1 MAWELCPSYKETDD
15 SEEAPC
21 PRAGHC
27 SAVVGTRMYVWSGRD
42 AYKRVWN
49 TQVSLETGERESSF
63 FVILLFISFNISVL
77 SASVVGI
84 NIHLKY

>member
-1 MAWELCPSYKETDD
+1 MNIIIDSMTWELCPSYKEAED

-27 SAVVGTRMYVWSGRD
+27 AAVVGTRMYVWSGRD

-49 TQVSLETGERESSF
+49 TQVYT
-63 FVILLFISFNISVL
+63 VL
-77 SASVVGI
+77 SILMALI
-84 NIHLKY
+84 NFDVTQRNIFDE

>member
-1 MAWELCPSYKETDD
+1 MNWELCPTHKEVEE

-27 SAVVGTRMYVWSGRD
+27 AAVVGTRMYIWSGRD

-49 TQVSLETGERESSF
+49 TQVKF
-63 FVILLFISFNISVL
+63 LLIQKIFNLSVKFL
-77 SASVVGI
+77 LGDQKCFPLYVYIGM
-84 NIHLKY
+84 L

>member
-1 MAWELCPSYKETDD
+1 MSWELCPSYKEVEE

-27 SAVVGTRMYVWSGRD
+27 AAIVGTRMYVWSGRD

-49 TQVSLETGERESSF
+49 TQVCIYGGGGGGGGRCEK
-63 FVILLFISFNISVL
+63 I
-77 SASVVGI
+77 A
-84 NIHLKY
+84 

>member
-1 MAWELCPSYKETDD
+1 MAWELCPSYKEVEE

-27 SAVVGTRMYVWSGRD
+27 ASIVGTRMYVWSGRD

-49 TQVSLETGERESSF
+49 TQVYMEEKRCKKMN
-63 FVILLFISFNISVL
+63 VIMHDVC
-77 SASVVGI
+77 
-84 NIHLKY
+84 K

>member
-1 MAWELCPSYKETDD
+1 MNIITTDSMTWELCPTYKEVED

-27 SAVVGTRMYVWSGRD
+27 AAIVGTRMYIWSGRD

-49 TQVSLETGERESSF
+49 TQVLREPNF
-63 FVILLFISFNISVL
+63 P
-77 SASVVGI
+77 
-84 NIHLKY
+84 